1 MHLME
6 DQTGRRLDRLE
17 SAFETSRIEVNARFD
32 LIDERFLRIEA
43 RLDGIDRRL
52 DGIDRRLDRMDDRF
66 DRMDGRLDSMQ
77 RTMTQGFIALTVG
90 MLSGFTA
97 LGGLI
102 VALA

>member
-1 MHLME
+1 MHVME
-6 DQTGRRLDRLE
+6 DQTGKRLDRLE
-17 SAFETSRIEVNARFD
+17 VAFETFRIEVNARFD

-43 RLDGIDRRL
+43 RLDGIDK
-52 DGIDRRLDRMDDRF
+52 RLDRMDDRL
-66 DRMDGRLDSMQ
+66 DRMDGRFDRMDDRFDSMQ